1 MSWANKFNQYWSAN
15 HYKHHTDQVP
25 RQTAL
30 EPHVAALGLPYC
42 AQYPFPGAYAV
53 VDFLIKPWGLII
65 EIDGKEH
72 LKGEKLEKDIARDA
86 KLAKQGYIT
95 VRLLNS
101 EVDADPK
108 AAMARAVSV
117 YHERLASTTTTN
129 TTEDK

>member
-1 MSWANKFNQYWSAN
+1 MSWANKFNQHWSAN
-15 HYKHHTDQVP
+15 HYKHHTGQVP
-25 RQTAL
+25 RQAAL

-72 LKGEKLEKDIARDA
+72 LKGEKLLKDQTRDA

-95 VRLLNS
+95 VRLTND
-101 EVDADPK
+101 EVDKDPK
-108 AAMARAVSV
+108 AALDRAVAE
-117 YHERLASTTTTN
+117 YQTRLASNQLTA
-129 TTEDK
+129 EDE